1 MDRRGNTDGVAHG
14 CPFDSSDTISFV
26 IMMKRE

>member
-14 CPFDSSDTISFV
+14 CPFDSSNTISFV
-26 IMMKRE
+26 SMIKSE